1 MGEQALPY
9 AVGRR
14 RQVVLEVLR
23 LITKL
28 DMRSVE
34 TRCIRF
40 AISPSSACD
49 QPTATK
55 ATITI

>member
-34 TRCIRF
+34 AREV
-40 AISPSSACD
+40 
-49 QPTATK
+49 ATLM
-55 ATITI
+55 TGHLLL